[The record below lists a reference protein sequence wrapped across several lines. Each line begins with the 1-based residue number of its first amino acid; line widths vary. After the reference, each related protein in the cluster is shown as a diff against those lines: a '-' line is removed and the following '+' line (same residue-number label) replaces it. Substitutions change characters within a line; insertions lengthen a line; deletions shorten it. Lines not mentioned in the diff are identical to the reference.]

1 MEARGYLWTNLRQ
14 EIAEELSVWRFPQ
27 RHGRTL
33 SDDGSRHAV
42 GFQHLR
48 ATEKWATPDPA
59 EALVDPW
66 DWKRHRSKVL
76 KTGVLPNRRRR
87 QGRPSSVEA
96 AKIELK
102 KIREER
108 KRKKGMGEREKLP
121 NDREGTTSRFTMLV
135 REEQPDGSA
144 TIREM
149 KGYIQ
154 ANTYADGRLGEFFV
168 RVGKP
173 GSSEAWLDTWAIAC
187 SIALQHG
194 ASVDELLGK
203 FVGQRFEPSGSV
215 KWLPGVDRCTSMAD
229 MVSRFLISR
238 YGNKET

>member
-14 EIAEELSVWRFPQ
+14 EIVNELSMRRFPQ
-27 RHGRTL
+27 RNGAAPAAEAR
-33 SDDGSRHAV
+33 
-42 GFQHLR
+42 GFQFHS
-48 ATEKWATPDPA
+48 ATEKWATRDPA
-59 EALVDPW
+59 EAVIDPW

-76 KTGVLPNRRRR
+76 KTGVLPDRRRR

-108 KRKKGMGEREKLP
+108 KRKRGMREKLP
-121 NDREGTTSRFTMLV
+121 NDREGMTSRFTMLV

-144 TIREM
+144 TLREV

-154 ANTYADGRLGEFFV
+154 ANTYEDGRLGEFFV

-173 GSSEAWLDTWAIAC
+173 GSSEAWLDTWAISC

-194 ASVDELLGK
+194 ATVDELLGK
-203 FVGQRFEPSGSV
+203 FVGTRFEPSGSV